1 MHSTSDALDVHSDGQ
16 SNRSV
21 QAHNLNEASSRNH
34 LLFTV
39 TLESKPP
46 GSDAQRQ
53 GSFTLVGLAGSE
65 RLNDVDG
72 AGDASREAVSINTSP
87 FHLGKVVARLVEA
100 LAMRNG
106 LATETPYRES

>member
-1 MHSTSDALDVHSDGQ
+1 VHSTSDALDVHFDGQ

-46 GSDAQRQ
+46 GSDARRQ

-65 RLNDVDG
+65 RLNDLDG

-106 LATETPYRES
+106 LATEMPYRES